1 MCLKYHSDVGA
12 LLLACTLPGVDLLA
26 VNINYPSTYS
36 ALAVSSVLGHYGHPH
51 VPIGLAGP
59 YSDTTYLDDFYYEHG
74 EYASKVAYHWRNQS
88 TLPWKDVS
96 ETWDPTDLYRHVL
109 SQQPDKSV
117 TIASIGF
124 LNNVTRTL
132 SLGPHRCVANLL
144 SCLTYLI
151 PRPMNTRLF
160 PVQSLSLQKSV
171 NW

>member
-59 YSDTTYLDDFYYEHG
+59 YSNTTYLDDFYYEHG

-96 ETWDPTDLYRHVL
+96 GTWDPTDLYRHVL

-124 LNNVTRTL
+124 LNSVTRTL
-132 SLGPHRCVANLL
+132 SLGPHGYVANLL